1 MQLKEV
7 LVVLWLAGQH
17 PHGLN
22 MTFDFFF
29 RTMSKLGQG
38 PKLRRCSSRNDIFE
52 SPRRHASRGNVE
64 IDFSNAIGNTVSTG
78 WAEGELAMRALP
90 VHTRQGSSVS

>member
-38 PKLRRCSSRNDIFE
+38 PKLCRCSSRNNIFE
-52 SPRRHASRGNVE
+52 SPRRHALCGNVK
-64 IDFSNAIGNTVSTG
+64 IDFSNAIGNTTPTG

-90 VHTRQGSSVS
+90 VHTGHGSSVS